1 MRGGWRLVCLTLLF
15 VLLSAV
21 PVQGAQGQTG
31 RAAGVQEPGQEEKR
45 AETTEP
51 KQASGA
57 ADVPEAGQAD
67 ETAGVPETG
76 QADGR
81 SDVPET
87 GQTDETAGAQ
97 ETDHTVD
104 AAALPDA
111 GKLTDELLDE
121 LELGEMEDFLREQE
135 ADAGLDM
142 SFTELLKSF
151 VAGEG
156 SADFGQVWEWC
167 ISHSLGAVQ
176 KNKSYLAQMLIL
188 LLAFAMLQGISGIF
202 ADSFLSDIS
211 FLAVYFLFL
220 YNALRIFASMQDIV
234 YDCIGKIADFTLL
247 VQPIFCMAMIFST
260 GISSASLTYEMTLLV
275 LYLVQN
281 LLQKLLLP
289 LVFLFLITQF
299 ANYAWKEEHFS
310 SMAKLLE
317 SGVGLAQKVLVT
329 FILGMNLI
337 QGMVAPA
344 LDQLKKT
351 AAVRTVGLIPGLG
364 GAMNAVSEMLLG
376 TGLLIKNCVG
386 VTVLVLL
393 ILLCAKPL
401 LEIVILAFLYRLLAA
416 VAEPVTDKRISGV
429 LDALARA
436 GMLYVKLVVTAVLML
451 FLTVAVVCVATSAM
465 R

>member
-1 MRGGWRLVCLTLLF
+1 
-15 VLLSAV
+15 
-21 PVQGAQGQTG
+21 
-31 RAAGVQEPGQEEKR
+31 
-45 AETTEP
+45 
-51 KQASGA
+51 
-57 ADVPEAGQAD
+57 
-67 ETAGVPETG
+67 
-76 QADGR
+76 
-81 SDVPET
+81 
-87 GQTDETAGAQ
+87 
-97 ETDHTVD
+97 
-104 AAALPDA
+104 
-111 GKLTDELLDE
+111 
-121 LELGEMEDFLREQE
+121 
-135 ADAGLDM
+135 
-142 SFTELLKSF
+142 
-151 VAGEG
+151 
-156 SADFGQVWEWC
+156 
-167 ISHSLGAVQ
+167 
-176 KNKSYLAQMLIL
+176 
-188 LLAFAMLQGISGIF
+188 
-202 ADSFLSDIS
+202 
-211 FLAVYFLFL
+211 
-220 YNALRIFASMQDIV
+220 
-234 YDCIGKIADFTLL
+234 
-247 VQPIFCMAMIFST
+247 
-260 GISSASLTYEMTLLV
+260 MTLLV

>member
-1 MRGGWRLVCLTLLF
+1 MRGGWRCICVAA
-15 VLLSAV
+15 VLCMLCPQDASGM
-21 PVQGAQGQTG
+21 QME
-31 RAAGVQEPGQEEKR
+31 AAGALEVQREEPVSGVSAEQR
-45 AETTEP
+45 AEMTNVMSAKQGEETTNTMPEGE
-51 KQASGA
+51 KGESAGSG
-57 ADVPEAGQAD
+57 VTVREA
-67 ETAGVPETG
+67 ETENDISAE
-76 QADGR
+76 QD
-81 SDVPET
+81 
-87 GQTDETAGAQ
+87 TARTREAISAM
-97 ETDHTVD
+97 DMD
-104 AAALPDA
+104 A
-111 GKLTDELLDE
+111 LTDELLGE
-121 LELGEMEDFLREQE
+121 LELGEMEDFLQEQE
-135 ADAGLDM
+135 GETGLDM
-142 SFTELLKSF
+142 SFTKLLKSF
-151 VAGEG
+151 LSGGGGV
-156 SADFGQVWEWC
+156 DFGKLWEWFVSRC
-167 ISHSLGAVQ
+167 FGAVQ

-220 YNALRIFASMQDIV
+220 YNALRIFASMQEIV
-234 YDCIGKIADFTLL
+234 YSCMEKIADFTLL
-247 VQPIFCMAMIFST
+247 IQPVFCMAMIFSS

-299 ANYAWKEEHFS
+299 ANFAWREEHFS
-310 SMAKLLE
+310 SLAKLLE

-351 AAVRTVGLIPGLG
+351 AAIRTVGLIPGLG

-386 VTVLVLL
+386 VTVIVLL
-393 ILLCAKPL
+393 VLLCAKPL
-401 LEIVILAFLYRLLAA
+401 LEIGILAFVYRLLAA
-416 VAEPVTDKRISGV
+416 LAEPVTDKRISGV

-436 GMLYVKLVVTAVLML
+436 GMLYVKLVVTAILML
-451 FLTVAVVCVATSAM
+451 FLTVAVVCVATSVA